1 MLAATFSLSD
11 EQAARVFE
19 SWAKARRWPHKD
31 PEWIKPKKIP
41 TSAAVDV
48 ETEGSTWAEIEKH
61 MSTTELASYDKP
73 AARLKKIVADEK
85 AKRAKRT

>member
-1 MLAATFSLSD
+1 
-11 EQAARVFE
+11 
-19 SWAKARRWPHKD
+19 
-31 PEWIKPKKIP
+31 
-41 TSAAVDV
+41 VDV